1 MSDNRN
7 LQNDLTEC
15 DREPITRLDQIQD
28 FAFLVAMTN
37 DWTIVRVSQ
46 NVQSFLQVAP
56 AQLLGSR
63 FDVWISKAAL
73 HAIRTRLATLAS
85 SGSERL
91 FDLDLVEGVPPL
103 DLAIHFQ
110 NDLLIIEGE
119 FSQKAGG
126 FDVAPMTRAMV
137 ARLAK
142 APSIERLH
150 TDAARQVLA
159 VTGFDRVMIYRF
171 DERGDGEV
179 IAESTRAGVE
189 SFLGL
194 HYPATDIPQ
203 QARALYLLNPF
214 RIIAD
219 VAAPPVALLPPIDAV
234 TPPLDLTMAISRSVS
249 PVHLEYLVNMDV
261 AASLSIS
268 IVVDGQLWGLIACHA
283 AAPRLPSFA
292 VRTGVELFGAMYSL
306 KLESRLRRRN
316 DEDEQKGRGLA
327 DRLITMIAGDESLM
341 HNAMWLQDMTRD
353 IIDCDGIA
361 IYRGGTAYLHGS
373 TPPEQQVAML
383 AFHMNAAS
391 PSRVFVTDCL
401 AAIHPPCATTAER
414 AAGMMSIPIS
424 RIPRDYIMLF
434 RRERLERI
442 RWGGNPTKE
451 ANVDAGP
458 RISPRKSFA
467 AFVQEIRGRA
477 IGFSEREV
485 RMGEAIRQALIEV
498 ILRYSDE
505 AAAERRRAAERQ
517 ELLIAELNHRVR
529 NILALIRSLIT
540 KTGEATPAVASYVE
554 ALSGRVQA
562 LARAHDRI
570 TRQEWGPAPL
580 AGVFEDEVAAHQGTR
595 ERLRLI
601 GPQVQLQPRAIS
613 TMALVVHELV
623 TNSCKYGA
631 LSTAGR
637 IEVTTRVVEGE
648 GVYLEWKEVGG
659 PAVTAPTRRGF
670 GSTILERTVPFDLQ
684 GTADLHYRL
693 AGLEAEFFIPQHNV
707 YLPSEIF
714 APEPSLEPR
723 SAPIHGAAPVAD
735 SDQPL
740 RGALV
745 LLLEDNMLIALEAED
760 MLRALGA
767 KDVLVA
773 ATLSDAEHLI
783 ASHTFQFA
791 MLDINVGG
799 GTSFELATKLTSRG
813 TPFIFASGY
822 GEGLALERREGSE
835 IVLQKPYERRH
846 LERAIEQVLHPA
858 GV

>member
-1 MSDNRN
+1 MSDDRN
-7 LQNDLTEC
+7 LTRELTVC
-15 DREPITRLDQIQD
+15 DREPITRLDQIQS
-28 FAFLVAMTN
+28 FAFLIAMTN
-37 DWTIVRVSQ
+37 DWTIVRASE
-46 NVQSFLQVAP
+46 NVQSFLQVTP
-56 AQLLGSR
+56 PQLLGSR

-73 HAIRTRLATLAS
+73 HAIRTHLATLAS
-85 SGSERL
+85 TGSERL
-91 FDLDLVEGVPPL
+91 FDIALVEGAPPL
-103 DLAIHFQ
+103 DLAMHFQ

-119 FSQKAGG
+119 VSQPAAD
-126 FDVAPMTRAMV
+126 FDIAPMIRAMV

-142 APSIERLH
+142 APSLERFH

-171 DERGDGEV
+171 DDSGAGAV
-179 IAESTRAGVE
+179 IAESTRAGIE

-234 TPPLDLTMAISRSVS
+234 TPPLDLSMAVSRSVS
-249 PVHLEYLVNMDV
+249 PIHLEYLVNMGV
-261 AASLSIS
+261 GASLSIS
-268 IVVDGQLWGLIACHA
+268 IVVDGELWGLIACHTTE
-283 AAPRLPSFA
+283 PRLPSFA

-306 KLESRLRRRN
+306 KLESRLRRRTV
-316 DEDEQKGRGLA
+316 EEEQKGRALA
-327 DRLITMIAGDESLM
+327 DRLIAMIAGDESLM
-341 HNAMWLQDMTRD
+341 HNALWLQDMTRD
-353 IIDCDGIA
+353 IIDCDGVA
-361 IYRGGTAYLHGS
+361 IYREGTAYLHGS
-373 TPPEQQVAML
+373 TPPEAQVAML
-383 AFHMNAAS
+383 AHHMNAAS
-391 PSRVFVTDCL
+391 PSRVFVIDCL
-401 AAIHPPCATTAER
+401 AAIHPPCALSADR

-424 RIPRDYIMLF
+424 RVPRDYIMLF
-434 RRERLERI
+434 RRERLEQI
-442 RWGGNPTKE
+442 RWGGNPAKE
-451 ANVDAGP
+451 VTLDGEA

-467 AFVQEIRGRA
+467 AFVQDIRGHA
-477 IGFSEREV
+477 LGFSDREI

-498 ILRYSDE
+498 ILRYSGD
-505 AAAERRRAAERQ
+505 AAVERRQAAERQ

-529 NILALIRSLIT
+529 NILALVRSLIT
-540 KTGEATPAVASYVE
+540 KTGEATPDVASYVE

-570 TRQEWGPAPL
+570 TRQDWGPAPL
-580 AGVFEDEVAAHQGTR
+580 AGVFEDEIAAHRGTH

-631 LSTAGR
+631 LSTTGR

-648 GVYLEWKEVGG
+648 GVYLQWKEIGG

-670 GSTILERTVPFDLQ
+670 GSTILERSVPFDLQ
-684 GTADLHYRL
+684 GTADLRFHL
-693 AGLEAEFFIPQHNV
+693 GGLEADFFIPQHAV
-707 YLPSEIF
+707 YLPPDRLASEPPTVSP
-714 APEPSLEPR
+714 APRANEG
-723 SAPIHGAAPVAD
+723 AHGVECE
-735 SDQPL
+735 QLL

-745 LLLEDNMLIALEAED
+745 LLLEDNLLIALEAED
-760 MLRALGA
+760 MLGALGA
-767 KDVLVA
+767 DDVLVA
-773 ATLSDAEHLI
+773 ATLSDAEHLL

-791 MLDINVGG
+791 MLDINVGD
-799 GTSFELATKLTSRG
+799 GTSFDLATKIKGRG

-822 GEGLALERREGSE
+822 GEELALERREGSE

-858 GV
+858 GA